1 VREFSSLLNRSARS
15 PFRGGETPVLP
26 LDLVRKWP
34 EYRVMEAGDVVLTV
48 EHCCNC
54 HEHELYT
61 HHKEQQYV
69 QVTSVV
75 VGSPSNWATLI
86 CVLMCVHFYSW
97 RSKCG
102 KRCPPRPC
110 SSPCGITRF

>member
-1 VREFSSLLNRSARS
+1 VLTSCTGNQEAAVDYRWYPGKFPATTVPPRAQSAGSSRPANGTVREFSSLLNRSARS

-69 QVTSVV
+69 QVRD
-75 VGSPSNWATLI
+75 W
-86 CVLMCVHFYSW
+86 W
-97 RSKCG
+97 
-102 KRCPPRPC
+102 
-110 SSPCGITRF
+110 